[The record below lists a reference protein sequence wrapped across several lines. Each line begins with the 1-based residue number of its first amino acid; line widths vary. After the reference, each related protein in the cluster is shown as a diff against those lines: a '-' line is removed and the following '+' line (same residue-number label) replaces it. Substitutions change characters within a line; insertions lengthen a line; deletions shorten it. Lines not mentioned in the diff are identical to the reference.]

1 MYEKKNY
8 EFINNIDTSSD
19 NSKYL
24 FENKIPIVLFYK
36 KREQMISDQVTGC
49 ESMSSIYSSMEDN
62 FNAIK
67 SEEVKINNKIK
78 ETNNS
83 PEKNEIIISKGNT
96 NIVLDFKFSKSG
108 KEIYIVA
115 NNNKLFSKII
125 KDLEKKY

>member
-1 MYEKKNY
+1 
-8 EFINNIDTSSD
+8 
-19 NSKYL
+19 
-24 FENKIPIVLFYK
+24 
-36 KREQMISDQVTGC
+36 MISDQVTGC

-108 KEIYIVA
+108 KEIYILA